1 MDANEVAKEVKEI
14 LTLSEIRK
22 QVKNNSYLFLKK
34 SDIYLEINNEQ
45 KNKLQCSPI
54 GGGFVK
60 NVDIT
65 SFDFLLDYEK
75 GNIKFVNE
83 IPKEWDRM
91 KVFHDHWENKFI
103 YAYINPRHR
112 WNGWFCPLVE
122 LSQIKK
128 FNEIQKATEM
138 SDDYSLFKI
147 IDDNT
152 ISIKDYNEDEEIIIK
167 SQDFDIYG
175 TTIKVFDISLG
186 WTWSAER
193 IEK

>member
-1 MDANEVAKEVKEI
+1 MDAKQVAKEVKEI

-45 KNKLQCSPI
+45 KNKLQCSPV

-83 IPKEWDRM
+83 IPRSFEKM
-91 KVFHDHWENKFI
+91 KLFHDHWNDN
-103 YAYINPRHR
+103 YIEGYVDPIHR

-122 LSQIKK
+122 LDQIRK
-128 FNEIQKATEM
+128 FNDIQKSTQM

-147 IDDNT
+147 IDEDT
-152 ISIKDYNEDEEIIIK
+152 ISITDINENDVITIK
-167 SQDFDIYG
+167 SQKLKDK
-175 TTIKVFDISLG
+175 KVFDISLG
-186 WTWSAER
+186 WTWSAEK
-193 IEK
+193 IN